1 MNSVW
6 RDAAPVREP
15 APSMRPEPAE
25 PVTPRQRRVLALLE
39 DRARRTE
46 LLAALATAGGVAADR
61 AASALCAELG
71 ELEISAEAAGLEGL
85 GAMARAMRKVVEQI
99 GGVKI
104 AHWRQRDVIVLDDN
118 EITRDLITLALQ
130 AEGHRVRAATSI
142 AELTSL
148 VRERKP
154 HVLLSEARLPDAP
167 GTRFCH
173 YLRQLMA
180 LEQIPIVLFSST
192 RGDELAALA
201 REAGANLWLSKD
213 QGISDLMS
221 ELARLFDEIVW

>member
-1 MNSVW
+1 VIVGGE
-6 RDAAPVREP
+6 APPREP
-15 APSMRPEPAE
+15 GASLESDLI
-25 PVTPRQRRVLALLE
+25 TPRQRRLVGQLE
-39 DRARRTE
+39 DRARRIE
-46 LLAALATAGGVAADR
+46 LLAALTTAGGLPIDR
-61 AASALCAELG
+61 AAGVLGAELG
-71 ELEISAEAAGLEGL
+71 ELATSAGEAELTSL
-85 GAMARAMRKVVEQI
+85 GAMARATRRLVEQL
-99 GGVKI
+99 GGV
-104 AHWRQRDVIVLDDN
+104 ASVAWPQREVVVLDDN
-118 EITRDLITLALQ
+118 EVTRDLVTLALQ
-130 AEGHRVRAATSI
+130 AEGHHVRAAACV
-142 AELTSL
+142 AELSSL

-154 HVLLSEARLPDAP
+154 HVVLTEARMPEAP
-167 GTRFCH
+167 GARFCH